1 MISASYFYAKNITVS
16 CLYKK
21 RKMKNLEKEYC
32 TICKCVST
40 FHHRH
45 NFILLFDAVN
55 LRLFILGK
63 QNYYYIIALML
74 VGKSQFV
81 NNIKFKCH
89 LQTYRII
96 ICATAVALTCLK
108 HLRSCVFPF
117 SYGLHWDSVFYVGKY
132 YFFET
137 LCDLNYS

>member
-108 HLRSCVFPF
+108 QQDKFRPKLFADWSN
-117 SYGLHWDSVFYVGKY
+117 
-132 YFFET
+132 
-137 LCDLNYS
+137 NYWFLFISFALPLSFN